1 MLQTVGDGPGT
12 AILTIKSLKAWVHAE
27 FTVFTLFVK
36 FTLTKKLKQAKGNAF
51 AQGIH
56 DGGTLTSGKK
66 FQVFGLQFVD
76 PLWEHNFVLCLALK
90 RSPLNTNAAVALLF
104 DKTLIE
110 RTGHPLKT
118 LVSSMIA
125 DRAAKGVAES
135 CELEMEVCGMHDGDK
150 LGSSATGALVRTKG
164 KRPINP
170 FLAGQELMKSLHA
183 MGVYFSYSNRFDGLC
198 KLGASVDAPQTRLQ
212 VDLNTTRVAAQHGLV
227 HSELRMYKALS
238 LYQAVNKP
246 SWALSDDQWVGAAEV
261 EATLCITKTTT
272 TCCQYEKV
280 FAGAYGALIK
290 GTTMNNLRAGHL
302 DIVDVHKVSK
312 TGGLPRIRK
321 YDLSALGQQCVK
333 RATLEGER
341 RFCGNVT
348 EELAGAG
355 VEMSDR
361 ELQATLLDL
370 RTVQCAHVT
379 KEQRDT
385 ALQLLKK
392 QYVAFGAQCLLFDRQ
407 EAATAA
413 ELQASRKQKAAALEP
428 TVASSATTLKVEK
441 RDG

>member
-1 MLQTVGDGPGT
+1 
-12 AILTIKSLKAWVHAE
+12 
-27 FTVFTLFVK
+27 
-36 FTLTKKLKQAKGNAF
+36 
-51 AQGIH
+51 
-56 DGGTLTSGKK
+56 
-66 FQVFGLQFVD
+66 
-76 PLWEHNFVLCLALK
+76 
-90 RSPLNTNAAVALLF
+90 
-104 DKTLIE
+104 
-110 RTGHPLKT
+110 
-118 LVSSMIA
+118 
-125 DRAAKGVAES
+125 
-135 CELEMEVCGMHDGDK
+135 
-150 LGSSATGALVRTKG
+150 
-164 KRPINP
+164 
-170 FLAGQELMKSLHA
+170 
-183 MGVYFSYSNRFDGLC
+183 
-198 KLGASVDAPQTRLQ
+198 
-212 VDLNTTRVAAQHGLV
+212 
-227 HSELRMYKALS
+227 MYKALS

-246 SWALSDDQWVGAAEV
+246 SWALSDDPWVGAAEV

-290 GTTMNNLRAGHL
+290 GATMHNLRAGYL
-302 DIVDVHKVSK
+302 DIVDVQKVSK

-348 EELAGAG
+348 EELTGAG

-441 RDG
+441 SVPVLCGYTYGSSGWDDVDVLSVVEEQVGAGRYGLWIWFLKPRTWKPSF